1 MNTTIIIGAGASGL
15 LCGHELAKT
24 GENVIILEQSN
35 KSGRKILASGNGR
48 CNLSNTDLQ
57 MKYYNTDDWRIAA
70 IINNFDAKKYFE
82 KIGVL
87 VRQNGKLLYP
97 RSNQSLTVKNA
108 LMNNYNNVALIEN
121 CEALKIT
128 KQGKG
133 YVVTTTLG
141 DYYGDNIVIAT
152 GSPASL
158 LSGKN
163 NYDLV
168 KQLGLKI
175 TKLYPSLVQLKTKPA
190 YRSLKGVRVKCVAHL
205 YADKQLIESQE
216 GEVLFSE
223 NGLSGICIMQ
233 LSRLL
238 PHYQGIKEISL
249 DLMPD
254 YGQKELADLL
264 QKRRQDFNDYYLAGI
279 FNDKLAKVLE
289 NVANLKDWRFLIKD
303 TYGIEKA
310 QVISGGVSL
319 EEVNEN
325 LEVNKYP
332 NIYLTGELLDVD
344 GDCGGYNLHFAFAS
358 GYHVAKTIINGKE
371 GLDATNK

>member
-205 YADKQLIESQE
+205 YVDKQLIESQE

-249 DLMPD
+249 D
-254 YGQKELADLL
+254 
-264 QKRRQDFNDYYLAGI
+264 
-279 FNDKLAKVLE
+279 
-289 NVANLKDWRFLIKD
+289 
-303 TYGIEKA
+303 
-310 QVISGGVSL
+310 
-319 EEVNEN
+319 
-325 LEVNKYP
+325 
-332 NIYLTGELLDVD
+332 
-344 GDCGGYNLHFAFAS
+344 
-358 GYHVAKTIINGKE
+358 
-371 GLDATNK
+371 